1 MGKTER
7 AVSQTSLNTSF
18 DDDQWEL
25 FDTQA
30 DYAEAHNVAKQY
42 PEKLKELQALWWKE
56 ANHLSDPA
64 VIKPGEMLYKFNR
77 MDDGLND

>member
-7 AVSQTSLNTSF
+7 AVSQTSINTPF

-42 PEKLKELQALWWKE
+42 PEK
-56 ANHLSDPA
+56 
-64 VIKPGEMLYKFNR
+64 
-77 MDDGLND
+77 